1 MLSSMTSQAIL
12 DNAPELSAADYLVV
26 GVATCFRRDEG
37 ELITVK
43 VLEPIPSAY
52 LESLLQN
59 IPTSYEKVMATTIGD
74 LSGNDNFMG
83 DLGIADVHWCENFSD
98 RVIAAAR
105 TYQGRPAA
113 QTLIPVGT
121 ERTDLNYS
129 TDKKR
134 VLNYKNVVK
143 AEDNVRQHAYTH
155 KKL

>member
-1 MLSSMTSQAIL
+1 MLSSMTSNAIL
-12 DNAPELSAADYLVV
+12 ATAPELSVTDYLVV

-37 ELITVK
+37 DLITVK

-59 IPTSYEKVMATTIGD
+59 IPTAYEKVVATTIGD
-74 LSGNDNFMG
+74 LLDNEHFISN
-83 DLGIADVHWCENFSD
+83 LGIADVHWCENFGD

-113 QTLIPVGT
+113 QALIPLGT

-129 TDKKR
+129 TEKKR
-134 VLNYKNVVK
+134 VLNFKNVVK